1 MSQRIK
7 LVIRY
12 QDYKRYE
19 GKSSIKFGDEVV
31 DKTSDKTTAPVTKK
45 K

>member
-19 GKSSIKFGDEVV
+19 GKSSIKFGDVV
-31 DKTSDKTTAPVTKK
+31 DDKTTSTPPTTKK

>member
-1 MSQRIK
+1 MVVK
-7 LVIRY
+7 Y

-19 GKSSIKFGDEVV
+19 GRSTIKFGDVV
-31 DKTSDKTTAPVTKK
+31 DDSKKDATPPTKK

>member
-1 MSQRIK
+1 MTVK
-7 LVIRY
+7 Y

-19 GKSSIKFGDEVV
+19 GKATITYGGAV
-31 DKTSDKTTAPVTKK
+31 DDKTTTPPPATKK

>member
-1 MSQRIK
+1 MTVK
-7 LVIRY
+7 Y

-19 GKSSIKFGDEVV
+19 GRSTIKFGDVV
-31 DKTSDKTTAPVTKK
+31 EDGKTGTTPPTTPPTAPPTKK